1 MNQTSTKAAR
11 FALTAVALASAC
23 LWGSNAA
30 ALGLGRLAVQSALGE
45 SLKAEIDITSMTPEE
60 ASSLKL
66 RVAPPE
72 AYRAAGVEYN
82 AALANAQVQVVRRP
96 DGRQVL
102 RVTSDRAVL
111 EPFVDVIIEASWAS
125 GRLVREYTMLF
136 DPPVTRQAAAPATE
150 PTVAPAAPAP
160 APAPAVAQPPAVAT
174 APAPSRASATRPAP
188 VAPRVATLP
197 AAPAAPAGAD
207 EYRVRPGDT
216 LSRIAGKTQRPGV
229 SLDQMLVSL
238 FRANPQAFLSD
249 NMNRLKSG
257 TVLSVPS
264 ADEVGKLAP
273 KEARDVIIAQS
284 NDFAA
289 YRQRLASGVTT
300 TAQTAPPRQAAGKVQ
315 AQVDDRKQSAA
326 ATQDRLKLS
335 QGGVKA
341 SAPEAKASKAA
352 ESKDASTRLAE
363 LSRNV
368 DELKKLQG
376 AATPAPTPAAPAAP
390 PASAAAAKPA
400 PAPAPAPAV
409 AAAPAPAPAVAPAP
423 VAAPSAAAS
432 SPMPAPT
439 VVAATPP
446 AAAASKPI
454 AAAPPVTGVSEPGM
468 LDSLLDNSLLLPAAG
483 VLVALLG
490 GLGLYRLRGRMRKP
504 AGETSF
510 LESRLQPDSFFGASG
525 GQRVDTHEASTSTT
539 GSSSSMSYSLSQLDA
554 IGDVDPVAEAD
565 VYLAYGRDL
574 QAEEILKEAMRAN
587 PERMAIRSKLLEV
600 YAKRRDT
607 KGFELLAT
615 QMLTLTRGEGEDWPK
630 AQALGLTIDPENP
643 LYKPGATPEGGSGG
657 KDAPVE
663 VLGAPTQPYTAPVA
677 PPAFQPAADATLDD
691 GSLDLD
697 LELPLP
703 PPTAAIEP
711 TMSLGENTQPF
722 ATTAANP
729 RNDTLDFS
737 LDEINPKTIPV
748 PPARPEAVAPTVAL
762 PPRERVGEGL
772 DFDLGDLGGEAPA
785 SQPAAATEPKLDFG
799 EFGLDTGTPE
809 PPISPD
815 HDPLARKI
823 ELAEEFRQIGD
834 MEGARD
840 LLEEVI
846 AKAEGAL
853 KSKAQGM
860 LDRLG

>member
-11 FALTAVALASAC
+11 FALTAVALAAAC
-23 LWGSNAA
+23 LWGSHAA

-82 AALANAQVQVVRRP
+82 AALASAQVQVVRRP

-174 APAPSRASATRPAP
+174 APAPSRLPAARPAP

-197 AAPAAPAGAD
+197 AAPAAAAGAD

-238 FRANPQAFLSD
+238 FRANPQAFMSD

-341 SAPEAKASKAA
+341 SAPETKESKAA

-368 DELKKLQG
+368 NELKKLQG
-376 AATPAPTPAAPAAP
+376 AATPAPAPATP
-390 PASAAAAKPA
+390 PASAPAAAPA
-400 PAPAPAPAV
+400 PAPAPAPVV
-409 AAAPAPAPAVAPAP
+409 AAAPAPAPAPAVAPAP
-423 VAAPSAAAS
+423 VAAS

-439 VVAATPP
+439 VVAAAPP

-454 AAAPPVTGVSEPGM
+454 AAPPPVTGGSEPGM

-490 GLGLYRLRGRMRKP
+490 GFGLYRLRGRMRKP

-525 GQRVDTHEASTSTT
+525 GQRVDTHEAPSSTT

-600 YAKRRDT
+600 YAKRRDI

-643 LYKPGATPEGGSGG
+643 LYKPGAAPEGGSGG
-657 KDAPVE
+657 KDGPVE

-677 PPAFQPAADATLDD
+677 PPAFQPAADATLD
-691 GSLDLD
+691 GGNLDLD

-703 PPTAAIEP
+703 PATAAIEP
-711 TMSLGENTQPF
+711 TLSLSESTQPF
-722 ATTAANP
+722 TTTAANP
-729 RNDTLDFS
+729 RIDTLDFS

-748 PPARPEAVAPTVAL
+748 QQARPEAVAPTVAL
-762 PPRERVGEGL
+762 PPRDRVDDGL

-785 SQPAAATEPKLDFG
+785 PKAAAATDPKLDFG

-815 HDPLARKI
+815 HDPLSRKI

-846 AKAEGAL
+846 AKADGAL

>member
-1 MNQTSTKAAR
+1 
-11 FALTAVALASAC
+11 
-23 LWGSNAA
+23 
-30 ALGLGRLAVQSALGE
+30 
-45 SLKAEIDITSMTPEE
+45 
-60 ASSLKL
+60 
-66 RVAPPE
+66 
-72 AYRAAGVEYN
+72 
-82 AALANAQVQVVRRP
+82 
-96 DGRQVL
+96 
-102 RVTSDRAVL
+102 
-111 EPFVDVIIEASWAS
+111 
-125 GRLVREYTMLF
+125 
-136 DPPVTRQAAAPATE
+136 
-150 PTVAPAAPAP
+150 
-160 APAPAVAQPPAVAT
+160 
-174 APAPSRASATRPAP
+174 
-188 VAPRVATLP
+188 
-197 AAPAAPAGAD
+197 
-207 EYRVRPGDT
+207 
-216 LSRIAGKTQRPGV
+216 
-229 SLDQMLVSL
+229 
-238 FRANPQAFLSD
+238 
-249 NMNRLKSG
+249 
-257 TVLSVPS
+257 
-264 ADEVGKLAP
+264 
-273 KEARDVIIAQS
+273 
-284 NDFAA
+284 
-289 YRQRLASGVTT
+289 
-300 TAQTAPPRQAAGKVQ
+300 
-315 AQVDDRKQSAA
+315 
-326 ATQDRLKLS
+326 
-335 QGGVKA
+335 
-341 SAPEAKASKAA
+341 
-352 ESKDASTRLAE
+352 
-363 LSRNV
+363 
-368 DELKKLQG
+368 
-376 AATPAPTPAAPAAP
+376 
-390 PASAAAAKPA
+390 
-400 PAPAPAPAV
+400 
-409 AAAPAPAPAVAPAP
+409 
-423 VAAPSAAAS
+423 
-432 SPMPAPT
+432 
-439 VVAATPP
+439 
-446 AAAASKPI
+446 
-454 AAAPPVTGVSEPGM
+454 M

-643 LYKPGATPEGGSGG
+643 LYKPGATPEGGAGG

-785 SQPAAATEPKLDFG
+785 PQPASATEPKLDFG

-809 PPISPD
+809 PPLSPD